1 MKRML
6 CAVYHGSL
14 GCPQCRPLCR
24 GKHCWW
30 KARARSS
37 QQTETLYL
45 CKGSVTAA
53 MLHSHQP

>member
-24 GKHCWW
+24 GKHC
-30 KARARSS
+30 
-37 QQTETLYL
+37 
-45 CKGSVTAA
+45 
-53 MLHSHQP
+53 